1 MSIVLKKFV
10 NSFFAT
16 CPKGLEGVLEQE
28 LINLGATST
37 KKSSRGVHFKISK
50 ENIID
55 IILYSRIASRLQIIL
70 FDFDVK
76 KEKDVYLGLKS
87 INWPRFFNLDQTF
100 KFNFT
105 QGVSETLKKKSQF
118 KNTLYLAMVGKDA
131 LCDRFN
137 AEVGKRPYIDTKNPD
152 VSITCH
158 LSPKDVQEGKKERLT
173 VMIDLLGS
181 TLGHRGY
188 RLRHQEAPV
197 RENLAAGLIDL
208 AKWDHETENF
218 IDLTCGS
225 GTFLFEAIIKKL
237 SISPRFTQIP
247 DILDGHKKWNFQK
260 YKFLDSISRSNQFNI
275 KLRAALRNYKEKI
288 ETKSDP
294 IIHGNDFSR
303 KTMDQTQ
310 TGFQRIGWHHLVS
323 FSTKNAY
330 KFDQFQD
337 EKNLLFSNP
346 PFGERLDAIDDK
358 VATLYHEIGENFK
371 QNFKSSRLSIMSS
384 DKQLL
389 GKIRLRAD
397 QKNPFAHGPL
407 DCLLY
412 TYHQL

>member
-1 MSIVLKKFV
+1 MSIVLKKYI
-10 NSFFAT
+10 NAYYAT
-16 CPKGLEGVLEQE
+16 CPKGLEGVLDQE
-28 LINLGATST
+28 LKKLGATST
-37 KKSSRGVHFKISK
+37 KMSSRGVHFKISK
-50 ENIID
+50 ESIID
-55 IILYSRIASRLQIIL
+55 IILYCRIASRLQIIL

-76 KEKDVYLGLKS
+76 KEKDIYVGLKS
-87 INWPRFFNLDQTF
+87 INWPRFFNLNQTF

-118 KNTLYLAMVGKDA
+118 KNTLYLAMLGKDA

-137 AEVGKRPYIDTKNPD
+137 SELGKRPYIDTKNPD

-158 LSPKDVQEGKKERLT
+158 LSPKDIKEGKKERLT
-173 VMIDLLGS
+173 LMVDLLGS

-188 RLRHQEAPV
+188 RLRNQEAPV

-208 AKWDHETENF
+208 SKWNHETENF

-237 SISPRFTQIP
+237 AISPRFNQLD
-247 DILDGHKKWNFQK
+247 DILNGDQKWNFQK
-260 YKFLDSISRSNQFNI
+260 YKFLDSISKSNQFNN
-275 KLRAALRNYKEKI
+275 KLRAAKRHYKEKI
-288 ETKSDP
+288 EAKIDP

-303 KTMDQTQ
+303 KTLDQTQ

-323 FSTKNAY
+323 FSSKNAY
-330 KFDQFQD
+330 KFDQFTD
-337 EKNLLFSNP
+337 DKNLLFSNP
-346 PFGERLDAIDDK
+346 PFGQRLDAIDEK
-358 VATLYHEIGENFK
+358 VATLYHEMGENFK
-371 QNFKSSRLSIMSS
+371 QNYKNSRFSIMSS

-389 GKIRLRAD
+389 GKIRLRAEH
-397 QKNPFAHGPL
+397 KNPFSHGPL

-412 TYHQL
+412 TYHQM